1 MDQGG
6 HVSDKVIRRRAFLTA
21 AAASPLADA
30 AQRMKL
36 AIGCDHAGF
45 PLKGPVLELLHSWG
59 YTVRDCGTF
68 STAPVDFPDI
78 AQKVTAE
85 VLSGRAE
92 RAIMVCG
99 SGIGACIACNKI
111 PGIRAALIHDT
122 YCAHQCVEH
131 DNVNVACVG
140 AWIIGVK
147 TAEEVLKAYLNATF
161 GTDEDLRRRV
171 QKLDQMDRKK

>member
-1 MDQGG
+1 LGLYGKGLRHLLDGTGG
-6 HVSDKVIRRRAFLTA
+6 L
-21 AAASPLADA
+21 P
-30 AQRMKL
+30 
-36 AIGCDHAGF
+36 
-45 PLKGPVLELLHSWG
+45 G
-59 YTVRDCGTF
+59 YCPEGN
-68 STAPVDFPDI
+68 
-78 AQKVTAE
+78 
-85 VLSGRAE
+85 
-92 RAIMVCG
+92 VCG

-122 YCAHQCVEH
+122 YCAHQCVEP

-140 AWIIGVK
+140 AWVIGVK

>member
-1 MDQGG
+1 MASQTSDWLIGASRHFASRSRPHTLRLRYCHLRGG
-6 HVSDKVIRRRAFLTA
+6 HFAKES
-21 AAASPLADA
+21 LA
-30 AQRMKL
+30 R
-36 AIGCDHAGF
+36 
-45 PLKGPVLELLHSWG
+45 
-59 YTVRDCGTF
+59 F
-68 STAPVDFPDI
+68 SRPT
-78 AQKVTAE
+78 
-85 VLSGRAE
+85 L
-92 RAIMVCG
+92 VCG

-140 AWIIGVK
+140 AWIIGVE

-171 QKLDQMDRKK
+171 QKLDQMDRKR